1 MSYLYVQVINKTEFM
16 SGLYTT
22 DEMNS
27 DNVQVDKACANL
39 VTLVIL
45 QIWWEFLI
53 LLLLLCT
60 GICFIIIF
68 ICVYF
73 LLHNLLKL

>member
-60 GICFIIIF
+60 GMFYNYIYLCLFF
-68 ICVYF
+68 AP
-73 LLHNLLKL
+73 